1 MAASISAPV
10 NLLACAG
17 TARCYDPAAHD
28 GPVWGINNCWTQ
40 HKDVAKARPDLI
52 IAMDDLQRDWR
63 DGHRKY
69 VNSIV
74 GAGCPVLTAT
84 AYAKWSA
91 TKYYPLT
98 EVVKTIWGEDHQ
110 TASKVLA
117 NTCGYALALAIVRN
131 RNPIRLFGF
140 EFVNPDKPWN
150 LYRAKRLV
158 KKHQPDWFR
167 FYQKPMF
174 RNVTEPGVEGLL
186 WLLGYAAARGIDV
199 WIPET
204 STLLNLDRDDFFYG
218 YQEQPKL

>member
-1 MAASISAPV
+1 MKSSV

-17 TARCYDPAAHD
+17 TAWAYDPEIHD

-40 HKDVAKARPDLI
+40 QKIKPTVI

-74 GAGCPVLTAT
+74 NVDCQVVTAR
-84 AYAKWSA
+84 AYPRWPTTRS
-91 TKYYPLT
+91 YPLS
-98 EVVKTIWGEDHQ
+98 EVILTIWGGDVRL
-110 TASKVLA
+110 ASKVLG
-117 NTCGYALALAIVRN
+117 NTCSYAIALAIIRN

-140 EFVNPDKPWN
+140 EFVNPDKPWS

-174 RNVTEPGVEGLL
+174 RSVTEPGVEGVL

-218 YQEQPKL
+218 YQEQPRL